1 MSDLY
6 MKDYAWTDCPNCGC
20 GWEHDVP
27 WYGHTDDPI
36 VVHCL
41 CGRVSRHPLSTAL
54 ARWGEVEEANYREHM
69 AGD

>member
-1 MSDLY
+1 M
-6 MKDYAWTDCPNCGC
+6 
-20 GWEHDVP
+20 P